1 MSLPKDVGTS
11 LVRGV
16 GAFIRAVPPQELPP
30 ALRRF
35 QGFRPQT
42 LLKHQDTLIGALDDA
57 DLRATILDWLNEMKP
72 SLPKDDLEALQI
84 AARRDDGWELELAA
98 RSTPAEPRPQADPS
112 QRVASAIDR
121 AASAIEKEKEKARR
135 AREDLKRAKEDARK
149 ERDAQASQ
157 ITGLKKELAEAATRN
172 HEARGANDALVRAAA
187 TAKADADRSVRKAAR
202 ALEKAE
208 EDAAKARG
216 ELKDARRALTAALKA
231 GDRLAA
237 RVEALE
243 ARLERLATVPAH
255 AGEPKRKGKGRTP
268 LPVPKGRLPS
278 DPQTLDEWLS
288 APGVRL
294 LIDGY
299 NVTMAKGGFGDLRLE
314 TQRERLVTELTTLVA
329 MKQVPTTVVFDGK
342 DVGRHPARGK
352 KGPVRVQYSKD
363 EIADDHLVA
372 VVQRSP
378 GTPVVVVTSDR
389 ELRGRVEEL
398 GANVATSPQLL
409 ALIR

>member
-57 DLRATILDWLNEMKP
+57 DLRARILDWLNEMKP

-84 AARRDDGWELELAA
+84 AARREDGWELELAT

-112 QRVASAIDR
+112 QR
-121 AASAIEKEKEKARR
+121 AASAIEKEKGKARR

-149 ERDAQASQ
+149 ERDAQAAQ
-157 ITGLKKELAEAATRN
+157 ITGLKKELAEAAIRDR
-172 HEARGANDALVRAAA
+172 EARGANSALVRAAEA
-187 TAKADADRSVRKAAR
+187 AKADADRSVRKAAR
-202 ALEKAE
+202 SLEKAE

-216 ELKDARRALTAALKA
+216 ELKDARRALTTALKD
-231 GDRLAA
+231 GDRLEA

-255 AGEPKRKGKGRTP
+255 AGEPKRKGKARTP

-352 KGPVRVQYSKD
+352 KGVVRVQYSKG

-389 ELRGRVEEL
+389 ELSTRVEEL